1 MEEKT
6 CLTDCHFN
14 AVLLIRIRIDPDFL
28 PWSGIIVPDLA
39 KSKRADKEK
48 LLILD
53 LWIDCV
59 VYTKGLVLKIENGR

>member
-6 CLTDCHFN
+6 CLTDCHVN

-28 PWSGIIVPDLA
+28 PWSEIIVPDPA
-39 KSKRADKEK
+39 KSKRAEEK

-59 VYTKGLVLKIENGR
+59 VYTKGL